1 MRQFLHP
8 FGIHL
13 AYLKNNHKFLSDNPF
28 CSQYIK
34 LQVQTDHLDVY
45 KRQHLDVSPEVKRL
59 FIDQI
64 KLITWAN
71 KLSPQTMNL
80 GAGQT
85 VTEIEVFHIR
95 LTGQELD
102 KRTLELMDRQ
112 IPYHILFVLE
122 RPDGQMQLR
131 ISYKEAAQSGD
142 NAFRLRQSYAT
153 EFAPPESLTLPLD
166 ALDMDSMYASIVR
179 VIAGDALAAP
189 EQPLEPVSYT
199 HLLDNMNLYNRKSYF
214 LVKTQN

>member
-1 MRQFLHP
+1 MLNLP
-8 FGIHL
+8 SSTEFGRRVP
-13 AYLKNNHKFLSDNPF
+13 KQKF
-28 CSQYIK
+28 YE
-34 LQVQTDHLDVY
+34 
-45 KRQHLDVSPEVKRL
+45 HLDVSPEVKRL

-95 LTGQELD
+95 LAGQELD

-153 EFAPPESLTLPLD
+153 EFVPPENPTLPLD
-166 ALDMDSMYASIVR
+166 ALDMDQPVCVHRPAAM
-179 VIAGDALAAP
+179 LATLLSAP
-189 EQPLEPVSYT
+189 EQPLEQAVAQAREKEK
-199 HLLDNMNLYNRKSYF
+199 LQRQIAQLKAKMKKEKNLGKQMELRREILK
-214 LVKTQN
+214 LEGEL

>member
-1 MRQFLHP
+1 MLNLP
-8 FGIHL
+8 SSTEFGRRVP
-13 AYLKNNHKFLSDNPF
+13 KQKF
-28 CSQYIK
+28 YE
-34 LQVQTDHLDVY
+34 
-45 KRQHLDVSPEVKRL
+45 HLDVSPEVKRL

-142 NAFRLRQSYAT
+142 NAFRL
-153 EFAPPESLTLPLD
+153 PLD
-166 ALDMDSMYASIVR
+166 ALDMDGLYASIVR
-179 VIAGDALAAP
+179 AIAGDALSAP
-189 EQPLEPVSYT
+189 EQPLEQAVAQAQEKEKLQRQIT
-199 HLLDNMNLYNRKSYF
+199 QLKAKMKKEKNLGKQMELRREIQK
-214 LVKTQN
+214 LEGEL

>member
-1 MRQFLHP
+1 
-8 FGIHL
+8 
-13 AYLKNNHKFLSDNPF
+13 
-28 CSQYIK
+28 
-34 LQVQTDHLDVY
+34 
-45 KRQHLDVSPEVKRL
+45 
-59 FIDQI
+59 
-64 KLITWAN
+64 
-71 KLSPQTMNL
+71 MNL

-85 VTEIEVFHIR
+85 VAEIEVFHIR

-131 ISYKEAAQSGD
+131 ISYKEAAQSSD

-166 ALDMDSMYASIVR
+166 ALDMDSLYASVVR
-179 VIAGDALAAP
+179 AIAGDALSPQSSLWSRPPHRRRKRKAPAADHAA
-189 EQPLEPVSYT
+189 EGKDEEGKEFGKADGIKERNT
-199 HLLDNMNLYNRKSYF
+199 KIGRGTINDKC
-214 LVKTQN
+214 

>member
-1 MRQFLHP
+1 MLNLP
-8 FGIHL
+8 SSTEFGRRVP
-13 AYLKNNHKFLSDNPF
+13 KQKF
-28 CSQYIK
+28 YE
-34 LQVQTDHLDVY
+34 
-45 KRQHLDVSPEVKRL
+45 HLDVSPEVKRL

-85 VTEIEVFHIR
+85 V
-95 LTGQELD
+95 
-102 KRTLELMDRQ
+102 MDRQ
-112 IPYHILFVLE
+112 IPYHILFALE

-153 EFAPPESLTLPLD
+153 EFASPESLTLPLE
-166 ALDMDSMYASIVR
+166 ALDMDGLYASIVR
-179 VIAGDALAAP
+179 AIAGDALAAP
-189 EQPLEPVSYT
+189 EQPLEQAVAQAQEKEK
-199 HLLDNMNLYNRKSYF
+199 LQRQIAQLKAKMKKEKNLGKQMELRREIRR
-214 LVKTQN
+214 LEETL